1 MFSKKRFFHGNS
13 NSNTHF
19 NNNLPRE
26 HASKIVQY
34 TLGAIADMDL
44 LELYRPPIYVRRLKK
59 TLLVI
64 KTTKEQVKALI
75 QWRENKGA
83 KVDCPLTRA
92 WLGFASKETLLSREL
107 LNMSV
112 HLQESSM
119 EVETADEQ
127 DKDKKKAPSKTR
139 PLKPASLNTPV
150 HTRS

>member
-1 MFSKKRFFHGNS
+1 MKRFFLGIS

-92 WLGFASKETLLSREL
+92 WLGFASKETLLSREP
-107 LNMSV
+107 LNMLV
-112 HLQESSM
+112 HLQESSSM
-119 EVETADEQ
+119 AAQTSLTEHTSSH
-127 DKDKKKAPSKTR
+127 KMMS
-139 PLKPASLNTPV
+139 PLPT
-150 HTRS
+150 